1 MPAASIS
8 RSSFPL
14 LLAWPGLL
22 ALAVAMGIGRFAF
35 TPLWPLMAHDAGLS
49 LAQGGWLASANY
61 AGYLLGALAA
71 VAFPIR
77 RLRAG
82 LLGSLAAAGLLTLAM
97 GQLDGMAAWLA
108 LRLAAGYASAYTFI
122 CVATWRPVSA
132 GDPREGPVMNWT
144 YAGVGIGIAASGL
157 ACLVL
162 MQRGASADASWRA
175 LGMLALAASALVAA
189 ALVRAPA
196 PAPAAR
202 AKPAK
207 HATQGLSQASP
218 GGERGARWL
227 VLHYGLF
234 GMGYIVPA
242 TFLPA
247 MAKAQ
252 VSDPAVFG
260 WVWPCFG
267 AAAAVSCLLAPRL
280 ARGRD
285 ERRIWRAAQL
295 LMAAG
300 MAAPALLDSLGA
312 TALAALLVGGTF
324 VVITQAGMQAA
335 RRSAGGNAA
344 RAAAAMTAAFALGQ
358 ILGPLAAA
366 WAARHGIGLPAVLAA
381 SAALLAAGALAL
393 PQRA

>member
-1 MPAASIS
+1 MPAASIP

-14 LLAWPGLL
+14 LLAWPGLA

-35 TPLWPLMAHDAGLS
+35 TPLWPLMAQDAGLS

-108 LRLAAGYASAYTFI
+108 LRLAAGYASACTFI
-122 CVATWRPVSA
+122 CVAAWRPVPA

-157 ACLVL
+157 ACLAL
-162 MQRGASADASWRA
+162 MRQGAGADASWRA
-175 LGMLALAASALVAA
+175 LGVLALAASALVAI
-189 ALVRAPA
+189 ALARSPGPASAPA
-196 PAPAAR
+196 AAPAAPDQPAPAA
-202 AKPAK
+202 
-207 HATQGLSQASP
+207 P
-218 GGERGARWL
+218 GDRGARWL
-227 VLHYGLF
+227 VPHYGLF

-252 VSDPAVFG
+252 VPDPAVFG

-312 TALAALLVGGTF
+312 IALAALLVGGTF

-335 RRSAGGNAA
+335 RRGAGANAA

>member
-1 MPAASIS
+1 MPVTAIARTPS
-8 RSSFPL
+8 PL
-14 LLAWPGLL
+14 QLAWPGLV
-22 ALAVAMGIGRFAF
+22 ALAIAMGIGRFAF
-35 TPLWPLMAHDAGLS
+35 TPLWPLMAQDAGLS

-97 GQLDGMAAWLA
+97 AYLDGMAAWLA
-108 LRLAAGYASAYTFI
+108 LRLAAGYASAWTFI
-122 CVATWRPVSA
+122 CVAAWRPVA
-132 GDPREGPVMNWT
+132 PGDPREGPVMSWT
-144 YAGVGIGIAASGL
+144 FAGVGVGIAVSGL
-157 ACLVL
+157 VCLAL
-162 MQRGASADASWRA
+162 MQRGADADANWQA
-175 LGMLALAASALVAA
+175 LGVLALAAGAMVATALRRPAA
-189 ALVRAPA
+189 API
-196 PAPAAR
+196 PAATR
-202 AKPAK
+202 PGPAG
-207 HATQGLSQASP
+207 ATAAAGADH
-218 GGERGARWL
+218 GGRWL

-234 GMGYIVPA
+234 GLGYIVPA

-247 MAKAQ
+247 MAKERVA
-252 VSDPAVFG
+252 DPAVFG

-267 AAAAVSCLLAPRL
+267 TAAAVSCLLAPWL

-285 ERRIWRAAQL
+285 ERRTWRGAQL
-295 LMAAG
+295 VMAAG
-300 MAAPALLDSLGA
+300 MAAPALFDTLGA
-312 TALAALLVGGTF
+312 VALAALLVGGTF

-335 RRSAGGNAA
+335 RRGAGGNAA

-366 WAARHGIGLPAVLAA
+366 WAGRHGIGLPGVLGT
-381 SAALLAAGALAL
+381 SAALLALGAWML

>member
-1 MPAASIS
+1 M
-8 RSSFPL
+8 PL

-35 TPLWPLMAHDAGLS
+35 TPLWPLMAQDAGLS

-97 GQLDGMAAWLA
+97 GLLEGMAAWLA

-122 CVATWRPVSA
+122 CVAAWRPVPA
-132 GDPREGPVMNWT
+132 GDPREGLVMNWT
-144 YAGVGIGIAASGL
+144 YAGVGMGIAASGL
-157 ACLVL
+157 ACLAL
-162 MQRGASADASWRA
+162 MQHGASADTSWQA
-175 LGMLALAASALVAA
+175 LGMLALAAGALVAVA
-189 ALVRAPA
+189 AGRSPALVARPA
-196 PAPAAR
+196 PIADPAQATR
-202 AKPAK
+202 A
-207 HATQGLSQASP
+207 ATQ
-218 GGERGARWL
+218 GERGARWL
-227 VLHYGLF
+227 VLHYGMF
-234 GMGYIVPA
+234 GLGYIVPA

-252 VSDPAVFG
+252 VPDPAIFG

-295 LMAAG
+295 IMAAG

-312 TALAALLVGGTF
+312 IALAALLVGGTF
-324 VVITQAGMQAA
+324 VVITQAGIQAA
-335 RRSAGGNAA
+335 RRGAGGNAA

-366 WAARHGIGLPAVLAA
+366 WAARHGIGLPAVLGTSAVLLAA
-381 SAALLAAGALAL
+381 SALAI

>member
-8 RSSFPL
+8 RSAFPL
-14 LLAWPGLL
+14 ALAWPGLL

-35 TPLWPLMAHDAGLS
+35 TPLWPLMAQDAGLS

-77 RLRAG
+77 RLRTG
-82 LLGSLAAAGLLTLAM
+82 LLASLAAAGLLTLAM
-97 GQLDGMAAWLA
+97 GRLDGMAAWLA

-122 CVATWRPVSA
+122 CVAAWRPVPA
-132 GDPREGPVMNWT
+132 GHPLEGRVMNWT
-144 YAGVGIGIAASGL
+144 YAGVGVGIAASGL
-157 ACLVL
+157 ACLAL
-162 MQRGASADASWRA
+162 MQRGASADASWQA
-175 LGMLALAASALVAA
+175 LGVLALAAGALVAVA
-189 ALVRAPA
+189 VVRAPA
-196 PAPAAR
+196 AAVAVPARAAAPAGR
-202 AKPAK
+202 PAT
-207 HATQGLSQASP
+207 AAD
-218 GGERGARWL
+218 RGARWL

-234 GMGYIVPA
+234 GLGYIVPA

-252 VSDPAVFG
+252 VSDPGVFG

-267 AAAAVSCLLAPRL
+267 AAAALSCLLAPRL

-285 ERRIWRAAQL
+285 ERRTWRAAQL

-300 MAAPALLDSLGA
+300 MAAPALLDNLA
-312 TALAALLVGGTF
+312 AITLAALLVGGTF

-335 RRSAGGNAA
+335 RRGPGNAA
-344 RAAAAMTAAFALGQ
+344 RAAAAMTSAFALGQ

-366 WAARHGIGLPAVLAA
+366 WAARHGIGLAAMLAGSA
-381 SAALLAAGALAL
+381 GLLAIAALML

>member
-1 MPAASIS
+1 MPAASIPRPS
-8 RSSFPL
+8 IPL
-14 LLAWPGLL
+14 FLAWPGLL

-35 TPLWPLMAHDAGLS
+35 TPLWPLMAQDAGLS

-77 RLRAG
+77 RLHAA

-97 GQLDGMAAWLA
+97 GLLDGMAAWLA

-122 CVATWRPVSA
+122 CVAAWRPVPA
-132 GDPREGPVMNWT
+132 GDPREGQVMSWT

-157 ACLVL
+157 ACLAL
-162 MQRGASADASWRA
+162 MQRGADANTSWQA
-175 LGMLALAASALVAA
+175 LGTLALVASALVAGA
-189 ALVRAPA
+189 ALRASALATRPAPIAAPA
-196 PAPAAR
+196 RAAP
-202 AKPAK
+202 
-207 HATQGLSQASP
+207 H
-218 GGERGARWL
+218 GERGARWL
-227 VLHYGLF
+227 VLHYGVF

-252 VSDPAVFG
+252 VPDPAVFG

-285 ERRIWRAAQL
+285 EQRIWRAAQL
-295 LMAAG
+295 VMAAG

-312 TALAALLVGGTF
+312 IALAALLVGGTF

-335 RRSAGGNAA
+335 RRSAGSNAA

-366 WAARHGIGLPAVLAA
+366 WAARHGIGLPAVLGA
-381 SAALLAAGALAL
+381 SAALLAASALAL